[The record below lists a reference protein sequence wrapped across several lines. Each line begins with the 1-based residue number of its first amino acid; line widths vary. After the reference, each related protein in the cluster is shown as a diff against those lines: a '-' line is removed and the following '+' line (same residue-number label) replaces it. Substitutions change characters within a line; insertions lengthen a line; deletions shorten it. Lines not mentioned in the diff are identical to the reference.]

1 MPYHVPETV
10 RPRTKYMHVHHAH
23 DCHRLHYCTQ
33 RTEACISGAPREIT
47 ETPLHRKEFII
58 IINVQQAAEEVSFD
72 LFLSPVTQ
80 HLSLSLLV
88 PSLPL
93 DGYK

>member
-58 IINVQQAAEEVSFD
+58 ITRGIRIA
-72 LFLSPVTQ
+72 
-80 HLSLSLLV
+80 
-88 PSLPL
+88 L
-93 DGYK
+93 DTLA

>member
-58 IINVQQAAEEVSFD
+58 KSSLGPPPRARARVTHIHDAPNNFLGKAAAHHRR
-72 LFLSPVTQ
+72 P
-80 HLSLSLLV
+80 
-88 PSLPL
+88 
-93 DGYK
+93 